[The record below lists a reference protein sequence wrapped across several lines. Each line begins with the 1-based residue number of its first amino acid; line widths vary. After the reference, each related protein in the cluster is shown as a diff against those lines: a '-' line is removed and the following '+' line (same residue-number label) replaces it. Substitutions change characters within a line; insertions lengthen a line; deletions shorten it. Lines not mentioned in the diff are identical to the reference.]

1 MDQKMNRK
9 QKRKALKAFN
19 EARKLNG
26 LPPTD
31 TKELDN
37 MIKFKKA
44 YELEHLR
51 VKNLRKRNLLI
62 LILAAIAALC
72 SWFGS
77 EWDWLCSIIQ
87 MIEL

>member
-1 MDQKMNRK
+1 MNEKVNRNV
-9 QKRKALKAFN
+9 KRKALKALN

-31 TKELDN
+31 TKDLDN
-37 MIKFKKA
+37 MLKFKKA
-44 YELEHLR
+44 YEMEVER
-51 VKNLRKRNLLI
+51 VKALRKRNLLI